1 MTLSQI
7 FILSPRGDKLVFKD
21 YRQDV
26 PKIADEIFFRKYKFW
41 DGKDHQA
48 PPGDCPPAFFER
60 GIHFFVLRRNGLL
73 FVATSLLNISSSYAL
88 EALNRIA
95 KITKDYLGVLNEESL
110 RKNFTLVY
118 ELLDEVIDSGVVQEL
133 TSEKLRPYIFTEV
146 VPVKAEDDR
155 PEESLIDRIKR
166 GEFVERTKRSTA
178 SQFSIVQ
185 GTKERKNEIYIDI
198 IERLNTTFNSQG
210 TVVSS
215 EVDGSIVMKSFLA
228 GTPDLYVGLNED
240 LVVGRGDSSRARYA
254 TVVLDSVNFHESA
267 DYSKFERDRT
277 IMMRPP
283 DGEFTVMNYR
293 LSREVPQPFRVIP
306 SIEVQ
311 SSYKAELT
319 LRIRADFPA
328 TSHAIQVSVKVP
340 VPKTTTSLG
349 AEYGESGQTHE
360 YKAAEKYVVWNIAR
374 FQGGSEQIAKIR
386 FSTSAPITAATRKE
400 VGPISMNFEI
410 PMHSVSGLA
419 IRTLR
424 IEERSKSYNPQR
436 WVRNITQA
444 NSYVTRMQ

>member
-1 MTLSQI
+1 MFISQI

-26 PKIADEIFFRKYKFW
+26 PKIADEIFFRKFKFW

-48 PPGDCPPAFFER
+48 PQGDCPPAFLER

-73 FVATSLLNISSSYAL
+73 FVATSLQNVSASYVL
-88 EALNRIA
+88 EALNRIT
-95 KITKDYLGVLNEESL
+95 KITKDYLGVLNEEAL

-118 ELLDEVIDSGVVQEL
+118 ELLDEVIDSGVVQDL
-133 TSEKLRPYIFTEV
+133 TTEKLRPYIFNDV
-146 VPVKAEDDR
+146 VAVKAEDDR
-155 PEESLIDRIKR
+155 PEDSFIDRIRR
-166 GEFVERTKRSTA
+166 GELVERTKRPNAT
-178 SQFSIVQ
+178 QFSVVQ
-185 GTKERKNEIYIDI
+185 GSKDRKNEIYIDI
-198 IERLNTTFNSQG
+198 LERLNTTFNSQG
-210 TVVSS
+210 NIISS
-215 EVDGSIVMKSFLA
+215 EVDGSIIMKSFLA
-228 GTPDLYVGLNED
+228 GTPDMFVSLNED
-240 LVVGRGDSSRARYA
+240 LVVGRGDRGRYA
-254 TVVLDSVNFHESA
+254 TVVLDSVNFHEAA
-267 DYSKFERDRT
+267 DFSRFEKERL

-283 DGEFTVMNYR
+283 EGEFTVMNYR
-293 LSREVPQPFRVIP
+293 LTKEVPQPFRIIP

-319 LRIRADFPA
+319 LRIRGDFPS
-328 TSHAIQVSVKVP
+328 TSTAIQVSVRVP

-349 AEYGESGQTHE
+349 CEYGVGATGQTHE
-360 YKAAEKYVVWNIAR
+360 FKAAEKYVTWNIAR
-374 FQGGSEQIAKIR
+374 FIGGTEQVVKIR
-386 FSTSAPITAATRKE
+386 FSTSAPITAATRRE

-419 IRTLR
+419 IKTLR
-424 IEERSKSYNPQR
+424 IEERSQTYNPQR